1 MKNRMVLGVMPAV
14 GISAIPV
21 LACPACWPALASVLG
36 AVGLTFLTN
45 RAYLLWVDLAVLALA
60 LTILFAKRHANG
72 YPPFLLGTAGAA
84 LIVVGKFALNRG
96 SLSWSGL
103 AVLISAAV
111 LSIFSGKQATCSAC
125 RNAGAIVQGGHQHG
139 KKES

>member
-1 MKNRMVLGVMPAV
+1 MKNRMVLGVLPAV

-21 LACPACWPALASVLG
+21 LVCPACWPALASVLG

-45 RAYLLWVDLAVLALA
+45 RTYLLWVNLAVLALA

-72 YPPFLLGTAGAA
+72 YRPFLLGTAGAA
-84 LIVVGKFALNRG
+84 LIVVGKFVLNRD

-103 AVLISAAV
+103 AVLIFASV
-111 LSIFSGKQATCSAC
+111 LLMFSGNKATCSQC
-125 RNAGAIVQGGHQHG
+125 RNIRSVVRGGQ
-139 KKES
+139 